1 MPNLDLDVTRHSCVL
16 QIALALLTLASFIL
30 VCATAAAETAPR
42 RRPYLFPDSEK
53 QRVQDRIARFD
64 WARRQ
69 YGEMKTRA
77 DQGSPGDAALVYAI
91 DGGDRYVARV
101 REHLLAWV
109 RGTTPGLDADIAAG
123 GHREGNIFFYWNT
136 DEARWYDLVC
146 TTFSAE
152 DRQVIETY
160 FRKLGHYWIDS
171 FRRWTTTPN
180 LVFPIHY
187 HAAVIG
193 FCIDDTDLIE
203 WGLRDDGGAFGASRG
218 GLFPVLDSML
228 RDGAIWDE
236 ATIYAAFNVLEP
248 MMQLAIL
255 HKRYYGKDLY
265 AWESPKGAS
274 IKKLVDGYVA
284 LGYPRERTGVGSG
297 SFRVATYGDGSTES
311 PHAGHHHTDCL
322 YLANFPW
329 GRYSSKA
336 DMTHIMEQAFYVSRD
351 PAYAWFLSQATNR
364 QPSLIYGEQIEPGSV
379 KAPPAPSSVFPQAG
393 IAMLRADESPEYWTN
408 DSIAVLQMMGQGY
421 GHEHADKLMILLHAA
436 GRLLY
441 PDFDP
446 IQYESANVNWTR
458 STIAHNTL
466 VVDRGN
472 TQDSASS
479 YRRDFAPEVKFLATT
494 ASCYEGVL
502 QTRALALT
510 REYLLDLFCADSDVP
525 HTYDWVVHAIG
536 RLQWEHPALYQPAR
550 DLLRD
555 YWWVENERKRETGQT
570 WRADFVQQ
578 RGLAIPGL
586 GRQTAAWFD
595 DRAAVRVTMVG
606 EPGTAVYGG
615 EGPSG
620 GPVADPLMNPEG
632 NIPLL
637 LARRQGHRT
646 VFAVVHEPY
655 KAGPPAITDVRKTA
669 ASRDAYVATV
679 HAQGYTDR
687 IAVAFGEQKGTPVHA
702 LRGLRD
708 SGEVFVFRSY
718 GYLRETAPAGGKTTL
733 VARGNWVGFRVR
745 CPGLP
750 AQNALLLNGAQA
762 AYRKDGDYVL
772 FGDIAG
778 APAAEPLAIAVQ
790 TSLPEWAV
798 PGQDVPAAWTL
809 RNSTAAP
816 LRDVRVN
823 LAVPAGCSV
832 DAQGAQAAQIPA
844 GGQWT
849 ARFSLR
855 MPAVSPDDTDG
866 RQPIAVT
873 PQVSYSSENKT
884 HSALGPAE
892 ELLLVRPIEVT
903 APAGPV
909 RLALKGAREVSLQ
922 ITNWSPG
929 PQQARLELRLPPG
942 ISAELIGGQAAP
954 ARKTA
959 DDAAEPL
966 SSFTW
971 SLAAVPAG
979 QTSDVRLKLAANG
992 EAKPGLHNAPL
1003 RVGCRSTQGEEI
1015 WMPTVALPITVGPV
1029 LLEDNSFPAFGEYVI
1044 YAPRYTIRVSKLYG
1058 TARFLHDDA
1067 GRPRYEATFWDR
1079 RTAACRGAV
1088 SPDALPMLRI
1098 GDKPALA
1105 WGLPVEGFWTTR
1117 APAAFTVLGQGS
1129 RLNWRFDDDAIRIE
1143 PVALWSQQKPHE
1155 FTFPAVNPLPPQYW
1169 QPERAGWTAWVGEPE
1184 WLSIIGTDDGG
1195 GERVLAKAP
1204 ARDQEVRFRAAMLR
1218 VPGFDEAICF
1228 AVDRPQPAHFEGAQI
1243 RFSVNPGEPLW
1254 FGLCRPE
1261 AFEAWRKV
1269 KRKE

>member
-1 MPNLDLDVTRHSCVL
+1 MPNLDFDVTRHSCVL
-16 QIALALLTLASFIL
+16 QSALILVTLASFL
-30 VCATAAAETAPR
+30 LLCAAAAAETAPR
-42 RRPYLFPDSEK
+42 SRPYLFPDSEK
-53 QRVQDRIARFD
+53 QRVLDRIARFD
-64 WARRQ
+64 WARQQ
-69 YGEMKTRA
+69 YGEIKARA
-77 DQGSPGDAALVYAI
+77 DQGNPGDAALVYALE
-91 DGGDRYVARV
+91 GGDRYAARV
-101 REHLLAWV
+101 GQHLLAWV
-109 RGTTPGLDADIAAG
+109 RGGTPGLDADIAAG

-136 DEARWYDLVC
+136 DEARWFDLVH
-146 TTFSAE
+146 TTLSAE

-193 FCIDDTDLIE
+193 FCIDDADLIE
-203 WGLRDDGGAFGASRG
+203 WGLRDDGKQFGPSRG

-228 RDGAIWDE
+228 HDGAIWDE

-255 HKRYYGKDLY
+255 HKVYYGKDLY
-265 AWESPKGAS
+265 AWESPRGAS
-274 IKKLVDGYVA
+274 IKKVVDGYIA

-311 PHAGHHHTDCL
+311 PHSGHHHTDCL

-329 GRYSSKA
+329 GRYPSKG
-336 DMTHIMEQAFYVSRD
+336 DMSRIIEQACYVSRD
-351 PAYAWFLSQATNR
+351 PAYGWFLSQAPDR
-364 QPSLIYGEQIEPGSV
+364 QPSLIYGDAIKPGSV
-379 KAPPAPSSVFPQAG
+379 KAPPAPSSVFPEAG

-421 GHEHADKLMILLHAA
+421 GHDHADKLMILMHAA

-472 TQDSASS
+472 TMNSPSS
-479 YRRDFAPEVKFLATT
+479 HRREFAPEVKFLATT

-502 QTRALALT
+502 QTRVLALT

-550 DLLRD
+550 DLMRD

-595 DRAAVRVTMVG
+595 DRAGVRVTMVG

-637 LARRQGHRT
+637 LARRQAHRT
-646 VFAVVHEPY
+646 VFAAVHEPY
-655 KAGPPAITDVRKTA
+655 KAGPPAITDVRKAA

-679 HAQGYTDR
+679 RAQKYTDR

-702 LRGLRD
+702 LRGQRD

-718 GYLRETAPAGGKTTL
+718 GYLRETAPAGGKPTL
-733 VARGNWVGFRVR
+733 VARGNWVGFRLR
-745 CPGLP
+745 CTELP
-750 AQNALLLNGAQA
+750 AQGGLSLNGANA
-762 AYRKDGDYVL
+762 AYRKDGDYAV
-772 FGDIAG
+772 FGDIAA

-790 TSLPEWAV
+790 TPLPEWAV
-798 PGQDVPAAWTL
+798 PGQDAPVAWTL
-809 RNSTAAP
+809 RNTTAAA
-816 LRDVRVN
+816 LRDVRVS
-823 LAVPAGCSV
+823 LTVPAGCILANQT
-832 DAQGAQAAQIPA
+832 AQVAQIPA
-844 GGQWT
+844 GGQWM
-849 ARFSLR
+849 AQFSLR
-855 MPAVSPDDTDG
+855 MPAVNPDDSDG
-866 RQPIAVT
+866 RQPIAIT
-873 PQVSYSSENKT
+873 PQVSYSSENDP
-884 HSALGPAE
+884 HSAVGPAE

-903 APAGPV
+903 APAEPV
-909 RLALKGAREVSLQ
+909 RLALKDTRETRLQ
-922 ITNWSPG
+922 LTNWSPTA
-929 PQQARLELRLPPG
+929 QQALLELRLPPG
-942 ISAELIGGQAAP
+942 ITAELVGGEPAAMRPAAP
-954 ARKTA
+954 DK
-959 DDAAEPL
+959 AEPM
-966 SSFTW
+966 SAFTW
-971 SLAAVPAG
+971 ELPTNPAG
-979 QTSDVRLKLAANG
+979 QTAEVRLKLATDG
-992 EAKPGLHNAPL
+992 GAKPGLHNIAL
-1003 RVGCRSTQGEEI
+1003 RAGCRGAQGEV
-1015 WMPTVALPITVGPV
+1015 WMPSVVLPVTVGPV

-1044 YAPRYTIRVSKLYG
+1044 HAPRYTVRVSKLYG

-1079 RTAACRGAV
+1079 RTAACRGVV
-1088 SPDALPMLRI
+1088 SPDALPMLLVD
-1098 GDKPALA
+1098 DKPALA

-1117 APAAFTVLGQGS
+1117 APAALTVLAQGS
-1129 RLNWRFDDDAIRIE
+1129 RLTWRFEDDAIRIE
-1143 PVALWSQQKPHE
+1143 AVALWSKQKPHE
-1155 FTFPAVNPLPPQYW
+1155 FVFPAVNPLPPQYW

-1184 WLSIIGTDDGG
+1184 WLRVIGVDEAGN
-1195 GERVLAKAP
+1195 EQELAKAIP
-1204 ARDQEVRFRAAMLR
+1204 RDQVRFRAAMLR

-1228 AVDRPQPAHFEGAQI
+1228 AVDRPQPARFEGARI

-1254 FGLCRPE
+1254 FGLCRPD
-1261 AFEAWRKV
+1261 AFETWRQAR
-1269 KRKE
+1269 RKE